1 VNSVTGGIFED
12 PKDSYAIEKTF
23 RRLKIPSS
31 TDRALFRSR
40 VASEL
45 GQRTLDDWDALRTGP
60 EGSSD
65 AFYDLVYR
73 DLRTAMILGAGARSE
88 IAKRELVW
96 LLPRIRALGAAP
108 IVIELGSGTG
118 VAAAVV
124 ARLSGA
130 RVIAVD
136 AHPGASAIA
145 NEVAAAVDVPVE
157 AHTGTAADLRAI
169 LDGRAPDALFGFRT
183 FRYVQPHE
191 HVPGGFTD
199 AARFRAAS
207 VSSLPSAEM
216 SALLASLPAA
226 APIFC
231 SDLACVDRLGE
242 MARVGEAGGRVVAVD
257 DVHLF
262 DDSALGVQEQT
273 VAYALRP
280 SAAALGADV
289 AVATL
294 AGRLPEIR
302 AGLRA
307 DGLLAEALRHE
318 VGVKPVVWAREFR
331 ALDEGLMRMELVE
344 SNGVLI
350 MYTANLAA
358 DRVLSVHPLS
368 DLGDL
373 LEECAAV
380 ITNEQAVGTAAH
392 ALDVTG
398 ESW

>member
-1 VNSVTGGIFED
+1 
-12 PKDSYAIEKTF
+12 
-23 RRLKIPSS
+23 
-31 TDRALFRSR
+31 
-40 VASEL
+40 
-45 GQRTLDDWDALRTGP
+45 
-60 EGSSD
+60 
-65 AFYDLVYR
+65 
-73 DLRTAMILGAGARSE
+73 
-88 IAKRELVW
+88 
-96 LLPRIRALGAAP
+96 
-108 IVIELGSGTG
+108 
-118 VAAAVV
+118 
-124 ARLSGA
+124 
-130 RVIAVD
+130 
-136 AHPGASAIA
+136 
-145 NEVAAAVDVPVE
+145 
-157 AHTGTAADLRAI
+157 
-169 LDGRAPDALFGFRT
+169 
-183 FRYVQPHE
+183 
-191 HVPGGFTD
+191 
-199 AARFRAAS
+199 
-207 VSSLPSAEM
+207 
-216 SALLASLPAA
+216 
-226 APIFC
+226 
-231 SDLACVDRLGE
+231 
-242 MARVGEAGGRVVAVD
+242 VVAVD